1 MSTINAS
8 VMEKTQ
14 SANDRLAAEN
24 LVRLN
29 RAGILG
35 INLMAFPGAGK
46 TSLIVR
52 TIEALARTVTVGV
65 IEGGAAPDMAFDA
78 DRVRETG
85 MPVAQVGTEVGG
97 YLDAARM
104 SEAISKLPLGELDI
118 VIVENVAP
126 LAYAAPIKLG
136 VHADVLLASVPEGD
150 DKPYKY
156 PEIYRSLDA
165 VILNKTDLLPQVEFN
180 LDFFR
185 RGIERINPGIAL
197 IPMSCRTG
205 ADLYRWIDWLWLRCR
220 NR

>member
-1 MSTINAS
+1 MVGINAS

-14 SANDRLAAEN
+14 SANDRFAAEN
-24 LVRLN
+24 LARLN
-29 RAGILG
+29 EAGVFG
-35 INLMAFPGAGK
+35 VNLMAFPGAGK

-52 TIEALARTVTVGV
+52 TIEALAPKVAIGV
-65 IEGGAAPDMAFDA
+65 IEGAATDVTFDA

-85 MPVAQVGTEVGG
+85 IPVAEVGTEGGG
-97 YLDAARM
+97 YLDAARIK
-104 SEAISKLPLGELDI
+104 EGLSKLPLGRLD
-118 VIVENVAP
+118 VLIVENVGT
-126 LAYAAPIKLG
+126 LAYPVPMKLG
-136 VHADVLLASVPEGD
+136 VHADVLLASVSEGD

-156 PEIYRSLDA
+156 PEMYRSLDA

-185 RGIERINPGIAL
+185 RGVERINPGIAL

-205 ADLYRWIDWLWLRCR
+205 ADLYRWIDWLWLRCQ